1 MPAAAPRPDRPAR
14 AAAPRWD
21 PPARAP
27 LPRAA
32 ARLGSLA
39 WLPLLALLALDT
51 GCAAP
56 RVARSV
62 DGHVIVDRRIDARA
76 YALYAIGAE
85 AEARGDLATALQAY
99 EQAEESDPDSA
110 DIWTRIGSVRCRR
123 GEQQPADEAF
133 ARARAID
140 PDYEPAHREHARC
153 DLAAGRLEAALGRA
167 ERAIALDPDRDD
179 GLLLRAEI
187 LRRLGRTDDARR
199 ALRALL
205 VRRPRSVDGWRAL
218 HALAVESGDRASAEQ
233 ASRRLRE
240 LVPPGGAAG
249 RPPPSRGALA
259 DLDEALIQGQL
270 RRARRL
276 ARDADLP
283 PAEVAVRA
291 AALGRAGE
299 AREQAE
305 LVSGADPASASALV
319 ALAVAADLSGDVDAL
334 TRACDAL
341 QAAAAGSG
349 PAVPPSPLARLLFAE
364 LLFRRVGRDAALAWL
379 GPLPPPGAADPLSQ
393 QIAQRVQRELGGGAT
408 AAPPRR
414 PDRGATAAP

>member
-1 MPAAAPRPDRPAR
+1 MRVALPRRDRRAR
-14 AAAPRWD
+14 AALR
-21 PPARAP
+21 
-27 LPRAA
+27 RAA
-32 ARLGSLA
+32 ARLSPLA
-39 WLPLLALLALDT
+39 SLALLAAFA

-62 DGHVIVDRRIDARA
+62 DGQILVGRHIDARS

-99 EQAEESDPDSA
+99 ELAEESDPDSA
-110 DIWTRIGSVRCRR
+110 DIWTRIGSARCHI
-123 GEQQPADEAF
+123 GQQAAADDAF

-140 PDYEPAHREHARC
+140 ADYEPAHREHARC
-153 DLAAGRLEAALGRA
+153 DLSAGRLEAALGRV
-167 ERAIALDPDRDD
+167 ERAIQLDPERDD

-205 VRRPRSVDGWRAL
+205 VRRPRSADAWRAL
-218 HALAVESGDRASAEQ
+218 HATAVVSGDRASAEQ
-233 ASRRLRE
+233 AARRLRE
-240 LVPPGGAAG
+240 LAPPGVAAG
-249 RPPPSRGALA
+249 RPPASLGPLA
-259 DLDEALIQGQL
+259 ELDEALVLGQL

-319 ALAVAADLSGDVDAL
+319 ALAVAADLTGDVDAL
-334 TRACDAL
+334 TRATDAL
-341 QAAAAGSG
+341 HAAAASGG

-379 GPLPPPGAADPLSQ
+379 GPLPPPGAGDPLSREV
-393 QIAQRVQRELGGGAT
+393 AQRVQRELAGGAP
-408 AAPPRR
+408 AAP
-414 PDRGATAAP
+414 

>member
-1 MPAAAPRPDRPAR
+1 MRVAPPRPDRPARVAPPRPDRPAR
-14 AAAPRWD
+14 APVARPDR
-21 PPARAP
+21 PARAA

-32 ARLGSLA
+32 AG
-39 WLPLLALLALDT
+39 LALLAAGA

-62 DGHVIVDRRIDARA
+62 DGHVLVGRHIDARS
-76 YALYAIGAE
+76 YTLYAIGAE

-99 EQAEESDPDSA
+99 ELAEETDPDSA
-110 DIWTRIGSVRCRR
+110 DIWTRIGSVRCRLGQR
-123 GEQQPADEAF
+123 QAAEDAF
-133 ARARAID
+133 ARARGVD
-140 PDYEPAHREHARC
+140 LDYEPAHREHARC
-153 DLAAGRLEAALGRA
+153 DLAAGRLEAALGRV
-167 ERAIALDPDRDD
+167 ERAILLDPDRDD

-199 ALRALL
+199 GLRALL
-205 VRRPRSVDGWRAL
+205 VRRPRSVDAWRAL
-218 HALAVESGDRASAEQ
+218 HAIALESGDRVSAEQ
-233 ASRRLRE
+233 AARRLRE

-249 RPPPSRGALA
+249 RPPSPRGPLA
-259 DLDEALIQGQL
+259 ELDEALVLGQL

-283 PAEVAVRA
+283 LAEVAVRA

-334 TRACDAL
+334 TRAVDAL
-341 QAAAAGSG
+341 HATAAGRG
-349 PAVPPSPLARLLFAE
+349 PAVPPSPLARLLLAE
-364 LLFRRVGRDAALAWL
+364 LLFRRVGRDAAIAWL
-379 GPLPPPGAADPLSQ
+379 GPLPPPDAGDPLSQ
-393 QIAQRVQRELGGGAT
+393 RVAQRVQRELAAGA
-408 AAPPRR
+408 P
-414 PDRGATAAP
+414 